1 MLFTKAKPYS
11 LLSTQI
17 KKSHD
22 GSRIEHEKR
31 GKCSGSTFSDHSLVA
46 RISKFWNLGL
56 PWHGFTGE
64 DTITL
69 RKVVSKYKV
78 ARIK

>member
-17 KKSHD
+17 KKSYD
-22 GSRIEHEKR
+22 CSRIEHEKR
-31 GKCSGSTFSDHSLVA
+31 GKCSGSTFSDYSLVA
-46 RISKFWNLGL
+46 RISKFWDLGL

-64 DTITL
+64 NTITL